1 MADANINIGVN
12 VNSKSIS
19 QLEAQLTTLNA
30 KIKTVAVGSAEFTKL
45 TTQIQTVE
53 KSLIKANSAIKGFN
67 PEETFGRLAK
77 VAGGVGAAFAA
88 ANLFIGENEDATKA
102 SAEAQ
107 KALVAVLGL
116 SQVAEAAL
124 SAFQLVKTNA
134 LLKSTEALVA
144 NSTATKVSAVE
155 AEFAAGAYAT
165 EAEAVSALTVALG
178 EKAIVE
184 KQATIESANA
194 VGRFDAVIK
203 EASTGAVVA
212 GVDFDELSGKIRL
225 VGKAGEDLNI
235 EQVGEK
241 LDTAG
246 KAAETFGDKLK
257 NIGKSITAFVSS
269 TGFIV
274 GAIAAIAA
282 ALFLYAKSVSD
293 AEIATLQYGVELETL
308 SKTVEDMANKMGPT
322 IKALTIYNSLLESG
336 SLTAEERTRY
346 EGLLRKELEKQ
357 GLTQEEVNRV
367 IRQGATDID
376 AYIASLLRQAKA
388 IAVQEELVQVYKDI
402 FKIQSDLNK
411 SAPNIGQSILNYA
424 LTQGDLLR
432 FRVKQLQ
439 TTAENYN
446 EELGKLESKA
456 KSLEEILKG
465 AFQADP
471 AAAAQGKKELDTFL
485 KSTEDGI
492 KKTATDITAFLNKV
506 RDERVK
512 AELEGRAEEL
522 KIAQNSTKDQL
533 DELKKQ
539 RDEFLKDDTLT
550 KTQKQTVEKNYQAG
564 VVAIT
569 KNGADA
575 VAEINRTYDQK
586 ALDRKKENLDARISL
601 EEQALD
607 TEIQLYQNANSAIT
621 NSEVDALKQQE
632 TLLQKQ
638 IQIDLKRLEN
648 LKTNFEEQ
656 KKQLEEAKKL
666 AKPEDQQTIQ
676 NQIDALVSN
685 FQKQSAA
692 LSGQIIETQ
701 NKTVQTVEQIQLK
714 SIDRQLSLEELRIIQ
729 TTKIG
734 KKRDDALIQAEKK
747 SIEEKLKV
755 VKEGSDEEI
764 ELRRRLALLNEQIA
778 ETEAQRRLR
787 IAEDLNNKLAALG
800 NQFLALVQQQQ
811 NAISAGYDLDAAK
824 IEASYK
830 DRFALI
836 DEETKKL
843 DELEQT
849 KDKNLTATERK
860 RRALAKQ
867 RADLEAQQAAELQ
880 TIQDD
885 QTRSNAEAAIK
896 QAELQFALTSGQAV
910 ANGALA
916 VIKAFSELGPIAG
929 PIAAVLIGATTAAQ
943 IATASAAKD
952 TAIAQ
957 AQAQLAGLGGGF
969 QTARRV
975 SKAAGGLITGPGNG
989 VSDSVPANLSDGEFV
1004 VNANATQKYLPL
1016 LSALNSS
1023 GLQGGNPVNPSA
1035 GNNDMVA
1042 LLQRIDDKLSQPN
1055 RAYVVATDIEDIQNK
1070 QNYINRRS
1078 NVL

>member
-12 VNSKSIS
+12 VNSKSIT
-19 QLEAQLTTLNA
+19 QLESELSKLNA
-30 KIKTVAVGSAEFTKL
+30 KIKSVAVGSAEFTKL
-45 TTQIQTVE
+45 TTQIQGVE
-53 KSLIKANSAIKGFN
+53 KSLLKANTAIKGFN

-88 ANLFIGENEDATKA
+88 ANLFISENEDATKA

-107 KALVAVLGL
+107 QTLVKVLGL
-116 SQVAEAAL
+116 YQLAEAAL
-124 SAFQLVKTNA
+124 AVYQIARTNA
-134 LLKSTEALVA
+134 LIKTNQEIVA
-144 NSTATKVSAVE
+144 NTALSEEQIIVIEANAASERRYGQALDSRTKAQVRADVFAKNAGKSAKE
-155 AEFAAGAYAT
+155 YGELIREGYKNAAI
-165 EAEAVSALTVALG
+165 EAEASSKALDG
-178 EKAIVE
+178 
-184 KQATIESANA
+184 
-194 VGRFDAVIK
+194 
-203 EASTGAVVA
+203 
-212 GVDFDELSGKIRL
+212 
-225 VGKAGEDLNI
+225 
-235 EQVGEK
+235 
-241 LDTAG
+241 AG
-246 KAAETFGDKLK
+246 KAAESFGSKLK
-257 NIGKSITAFVSS
+257 NIGKTITAFVTS

-282 ALFLYAKSVSD
+282 AFFLYAKSVSD
-293 AEIATLQYGVELETL
+293 ADIATLQYGVELETL
-308 SKTVEDMANKMGPT
+308 SKTIDDMANKMGPT

-336 SLTAEERTRY
+336 SLTADERTRY

-402 FKIQSDLNK
+402 FKLQTDISK
-411 SAPNIGQSILNYA
+411 SAPNIGQGILNFA
-424 LTQGDLLR
+424 LSQGDLLR

-439 TTAENYN
+439 STAENYN
-446 EELGKLESKA
+446 EELDKLEGKA

-471 AAAAQGKKELDTFL
+471 AAAAQGKKELDTFF

-522 KIAQNSTKDQL
+522 KVAQNATKDQL

-550 KTQKQTVEKNYQAG
+550 KAQKATVEKNYQAG

-607 TEIQLYQNANSAIT
+607 TEVQLFQNANMEIT

-638 IQIDLKRLEN
+638 IQIDLQRLEN

-666 AKPEDQQTIQ
+666 AKPEDQGAIQ

-701 NKTVQTVEQIQLK
+701 NKTIQTGEQILIAGIEKEAEIRRLAAINTIKNANKFAEENRQ
-714 SIDRQLSLEELRIIQ
+714 IDIKE
-729 TTKIG
+729 
-734 KKRDDALIQAEKK
+734 
-747 SIEEKLKV
+747 IEDKLKI
-755 VKEGSDEEI
+755 VKKGSDEERKLLI
-764 ELRRRLALLNEQIA
+764 QLGLLNRTEA
-778 ETEAQRRLR
+778 ETEKERRVR
-787 IAEDLNNKLAALG
+787 IATELYNQLSALG
-800 NQFLALVQQQQ
+800 NQYLSFLQEQQ
-811 NAISAGYDLDAAK
+811 NAISAGFDLDAARVRK
-824 IEASYK
+824 GYE
-830 DRFALI
+830 DRFAFI

-843 DELEQT
+843 DELEQS
-849 KDKNLTATERK
+849 KDKNLTASERK
-860 RRALAKQ
+860 RRTLAKQ
-867 RADLEAQQAAELQ
+867 RADLEVQQAAELQ
-880 TIQDD
+880 QIQDD

-910 ANGALA
+910 AQAALA
-916 VIKAFSELGPIAG
+916 YIRGFSDLGPIAG
-929 PIAAVLIGATTAAQ
+929 PIAAIAIAATTAAQ
-943 IATASAAKD
+943 IATANQAKN

-957 AQAQLAGLGGGF
+957 AQAQLAGLGGG
-969 QTARRV
+969 AKSGGRV
-975 SKAAGGLITGPGNG
+975 SKAEGGLITGPGNG
-989 VSDSVPANLSDGEFV
+989 VSDSVPANLSTGEFV
-1004 VNANATQKYLPL
+1004 VNANATQRYLPL

-1023 GLQGGNPVNPSA
+1023 GLQGGNAVNPSG
-1035 GNNDMVA
+1035 GNNEMVA
-1042 LLQRIDDKLSQPN
+1042 LLQEIKSQLAQPN
-1055 RAYVVATDIEDIQNK
+1055 RSYVVASDLENIQNK

>member
-53 KSLIKANSAIKGFN
+53 KSLLKANTAIKGFN

-88 ANLFIGENEDATKA
+88 ANLFIGENEEATKA

-124 SAFQLVKTNA
+124 SAFQLIRTNA

-144 NSTATKVSAVE
+144 NSAANRLAATQ
-155 AEFAAGAYAT
+155 AEIAAGAYAT
-165 EAEAVSALTVALG
+165 EGSAIKALNEALG
-178 EKAIVE
+178 E
-184 KQATIESANA
+184 NA
-194 VGRFDAVIK
+194 VVEGTANFVDGQKKVDILVKTADGAKIAAFELKKTAEGIK
-203 EASTGAVVA
+203 ILDEAGNAA
-212 GVDFDELSGKIRL
+212 NLEELGS
-225 VGKAGEDLNI
+225 
-235 EQVGEK
+235 K
-241 LDTAG
+241 LDEAG

-257 NIGKSITAFVSS
+257 NIGKSITAFVTS

-308 SKTVEDMANKMGPT
+308 SKTVDDMASSMGPT

-336 SLTAEERTRY
+336 SLTTEERTRY

-357 GLTQEEVNRV
+357 GLTQAEVNRV

-446 EELGKLESKA
+446 EELGKLENKA

-471 AAAAQGKKELDTFL
+471 AAAAQGKKQLDTFL

-492 KKTATDITAFLNKV
+492 KKAATDITAFLNKV

-522 KIAQNSTKDQL
+522 KIAQNSTADQL
-533 DELKKQ
+533 AELKKQ

-685 FQKQSAA
+685 FQ
-692 LSGQIIETQ
+692 
-701 NKTVQTVEQIQLK
+701 
-714 SIDRQLSLEELRIIQ
+714 
-729 TTKIG
+729 
-734 KKRDDALIQAEKK
+734 
-747 SIEEKLKV
+747 
-755 VKEGSDEEI
+755 
-764 ELRRRLALLNEQIA
+764 
-778 ETEAQRRLR
+778 
-787 IAEDLNNKLAALG
+787 
-800 NQFLALVQQQQ
+800 
-811 NAISAGYDLDAAK
+811 
-824 IEASYK
+824 
-830 DRFALI
+830 
-836 DEETKKL
+836 
-843 DELEQT
+843 
-849 KDKNLTATERK
+849 
-860 RRALAKQ
+860 
-867 RADLEAQQAAELQ
+867 
-880 TIQDD
+880 
-885 QTRSNAEAAIK
+885 
-896 QAELQFALTSGQAV
+896 
-910 ANGALA
+910 
-916 VIKAFSELGPIAG
+916 
-929 PIAAVLIGATTAAQ
+929 
-943 IATASAAKD
+943 
-952 TAIAQ
+952 
-957 AQAQLAGLGGGF
+957 
-969 QTARRV
+969 
-975 SKAAGGLITGPGNG
+975 
-989 VSDSVPANLSDGEFV
+989 
-1004 VNANATQKYLPL
+1004 
-1016 LSALNSS
+1016 
-1023 GLQGGNPVNPSA
+1023 
-1035 GNNDMVA
+1035 
-1042 LLQRIDDKLSQPN
+1042 
-1055 RAYVVATDIEDIQNK
+1055 
-1070 QNYINRRS
+1070 
-1078 NVL
+1078 